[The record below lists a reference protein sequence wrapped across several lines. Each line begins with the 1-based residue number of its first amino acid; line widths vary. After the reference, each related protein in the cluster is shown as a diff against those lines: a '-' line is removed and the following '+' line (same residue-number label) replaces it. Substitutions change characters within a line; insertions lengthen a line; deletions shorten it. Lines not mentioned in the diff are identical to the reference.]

1 MLNSRLQRNEVAKM
15 KKAIVYIHGR
25 GGSSEEA
32 KHYEPLFPECTVLGF
47 DYKSQNPWEA
57 KKEFPH
63 YFDSLSDEYQSITI
77 IANSIGAFFAM
88 CSLSDRQIERAF
100 FISPVLDMQKLITD
114 MMELANV
121 SEEELRTKGIVYIG
135 SERTL
140 SWEYLTYVREHP
152 YSWEVQTEI
161 LYGSRDE
168 LTSINTVRAFVEA
181 HHASL
186 TVMDGGEHWFH
197 TEEQMQFLD
206 DWIKGIIEL
215 DC

>member
-100 FISPVLDMQKLITD
+100 FISPVLDMEKLITD

-152 YSWEVQTEI
+152 LVWDVPTKI
-161 LYGSRDE
+161 LYGSEDQ
-168 LTSINTVRAFVEA
+168 LTSRESIEAFA
-181 HHASL
+181 KKHHAKL
-186 TVMDGGEHWFH
+186 TVMEGGEHRFH
-197 TEEQMQFLD
+197 TKEQMAFLD
-206 DWIKGIIEL
+206 TWITEEDYGIG
-215 DC
+215 